1 MKPIKDAI
9 SYVIYNEDRSK
20 ILIVQRPNNDEDLPN
35 MWGLPAGTIKDEE
48 THEDAIIRSGK
59 DKLGVELEVVGFI
72 GKDDLERSKC
82 ILHMEDYEAK
92 IISGKPEAPQKI
104 EGITQYSAWRWG
116 VPDDLKEIAGRG
128 SLCTQIYLKSIDSE
142 R

>member
-1 MKPIKDAI
+1 MKSIKYAI

-20 ILIVQRPNNDEDLPN
+20 ILIVQRPSNDEDLPN
-35 MWGLPAGTIKDEE
+35 MWGLPAGTIKDNE
-48 THEDAIIRSGK
+48 TNQDAIIRSGR
-59 DKLGVELEVVGFI
+59 DKLGVELEVVRFI
-72 GKDDLERSKC
+72 DKDDLEREKY

-116 VPDDLKEIAGRG
+116 VPDDLKKIAGKG
-128 SLCTQIYLKSIDSE
+128 SLCTQIYLKSINNE
-142 R
+142 W